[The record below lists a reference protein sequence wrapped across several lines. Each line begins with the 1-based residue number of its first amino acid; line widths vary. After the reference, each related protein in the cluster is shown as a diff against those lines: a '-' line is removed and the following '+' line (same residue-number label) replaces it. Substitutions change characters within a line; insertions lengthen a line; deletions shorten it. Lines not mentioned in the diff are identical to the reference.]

1 MRAPVTFL
9 RVLAAA
15 AFVLAAHSA
24 AAQQSIAA
32 VEWQQRYD
40 SAPATARMPNSDVPI
55 LSKQTLEMSQYA
67 LQQYTQIEQQGGWP
81 TVPDGPVLKLG
92 VKNPQVQIV
101 RQRLEI
107 SGDLPPN
114 LGSSDVFD
122 SYVDAAVKRFQARH
136 GLIVNGAV
144 GPDSR
149 KAMNVPASVRRHQ
162 IEMSMQR
169 LENLT
174 KKLDTRFVTVN
185 IPGQQVEAVSNG
197 VVELRHTAVVGK
209 IDRQSPQLAVKIQEV
224 NFNPYWTVPES
235 IIIKDLIPKM
245 QTEPDYLTKNHI
257 RIFTQKGDEIQPQ
270 QVNWQSMDAVDY
282 RFTQDPGDFNSMG
295 TMRIN
300 MPNKEGVYMH
310 DTPSKGL
317 FGENARFH
325 SSGCVRVQNI
335 RELAEWLLRETPEW
349 SRAQID
355 AAIKSGERIDAK
367 LKKPVSVH
375 WVYIT
380 AWADAEGVVQFRDDV
395 YNLDGAGTIAA
406 IQ

>member
-67 LQQYTQIEQQGGWP
+67 LQQYIQIEQQGGWP

>member
-67 LQQYTQIEQQGGWP
+67 LQQYIQIEQQGGWP

-257 RIFTQKGDEIQPQ
+257 RIFTQKGDEIQPE

>member
-15 AFVLAAHSA
+15 AFALAAHSA

-67 LQQYTQIEQQGGWP
+67 LQQYIQIEQQGGWP